1 MIRSAYRS
9 STGKM
14 TYDIPLEDLSS
25 AIQDSG
31 GVLWVDFLNEPA
43 ETCSLIL
50 RETFGFHPLAIDDAL
65 VESHIPKVDD
75 WETYLYLVLHEVE
88 YSQSEDDPL
97 VSRELDIF
105 FGPNFLVTYQTQP
118 IKAIDVLWSVIQRDE
133 RHLQRG
139 TGRLLYKLVD
149 ELAND
154 FMPVVDAIDEAIDHL
169 EDQIFSDPE
178 PAILEH
184 IFRLKRALPQLRRSL
199 NSQRE
204 VLNKLARGDFPA
216 LAFEDRIYFRDV
228 YDHFVRL
235 HDITEGLRDL
245 VSGAL
250 ETYLS
255 VVSNRMNEIMKTL
268 TVITTMF
275 MPISFLAGFFGMNF
289 FQPVMRTDTWT
300 GQFAFYVT
308 LSAIVL
314 LPLAMLLWM
323 RRRAWM

>member
-1 MIRSAYRS
+1 MIKSVYRS
-9 STGKM
+9 STGKL
-14 TYDIPLEDLSS
+14 TYNIAVDGLSD
-25 AIQDSG
+25 AIQDAG

-43 ETCSLIL
+43 ETCSQIL
-50 RETFGFHPLAIDDAL
+50 LETFGFHPLAIDDAL

-75 WETYLYLVLHEVE
+75 WQSYLYLVLHEVD
-88 YSQSEDDPL
+88 YSQSDDDPL

-105 FGPNFLVTYQTQP
+105 FGPNYLVTYQSQP
-118 IKAIDVLWSVIQRDE
+118 ITAIEVLWSLIQRDE

-139 TGRLLYKLVD
+139 TGRLLYKLTD

-154 FMPVVDAIDEAIDHL
+154 FMPVVASIDDAIDLL

-178 PAILEH
+178 PALLEQ

-204 VLNKLARGDFPA
+204 VLNKLARGDFPILA
-216 LAFEDRIYFRDV
+216 LEDRIYFRDV

-250 ETYLS
+250 DTYLS

-289 FQPVMRTDTWT
+289 FQPAMRTDTWT
-300 GQFAFYVT
+300 GEPTFYVT
-308 LSAIVL
+308 LAAILL
-314 LPLAMLLWM
+314 LPLGMFLWM